1 MSSLSELLVVLMC
14 HISAEPE
21 KGYSEDEKDDIK
33 IDSWQTLIHDLSGPE
48 KSMVKEAI
56 GRQLAQLN
64 TQPNKSHEQL
74 DLVAILDAYLNDE
87 LQ

>member
-1 MSSLSELLVVLMC
+1 MSSLSKLLVALMC

-33 IDSWQTLIHDLSGPE
+33 IDSWQTLIHELNAPE
-48 KSMVKEAI
+48 KVMVKEAI
-56 GRQLAQLN
+56 KDKICQLKLL
-64 TQPNKSHEQL
+64 PKMSYEQE
-74 DLVAILDAYLNDE
+74 DLVAILDAYLSDE